1 MRSNYT
7 VNFGSSISDLLYL
20 NSWNMVER
28 SSCSLVK
35 GHHDLG
41 LNRLRQVGFYLLLL
55 LIDLGLDWLCTRGF
69 ASLCSIVLSACITTI
84 FLLNCWII
92 FEAAYA
98 PEWVNRLIPRLGNF
112 KPLHQSV
119 FWSGV
124 CYYWRDFFNS
134 IWDYIVSLG
143 RDSKY
148 WLLQFSTA

>member
-1 MRSNYT
+1 VRSNYT

-20 NSWNMVER
+20 DSWNMVER

-84 FLLNCWII
+84 FLMNCWII

-98 PEWVNRLIPRLGNF
+98 PEWVNRLIPRLGKF
-112 KPLHQSV
+112 
-119 FWSGV
+119 
-124 CYYWRDFFNS
+124 YWRDILVLFE
-134 IWDYIVSLG
+134 IVIVLLG
-143 RDSKY
+143 WQKISAIEFAV
-148 WLLQFSTA
+148 LS